1 MLPPPDG
8 VKAKTFDVEAT
19 VLSEDDCL
27 TRLRSVDVGRVTFDV
42 DGRIEIFP
50 VNYGMEGRIIV
61 FRTGAGTKLNEV
73 PNRPV
78 AFEVDGWEPELGIGW
93 SVVAKGRA
101 EEVTTSVGRAAEH
114 LRWVPTHPAAPGMH
128 WHWIAIKA
136 SEITGRHFRVP
147 PPRGER
153 A

>member
-1 MLPPPDG
+1 M
-8 VKAKTFDVEAT
+8 TFDAKAT

-27 TRLRSVDVGRVTFDV
+27 TRLHSREIGRVAFDV
-42 DGRIEIFP
+42 NGRIEIFP

-78 AFEVDGWEPELGIGW
+78 AFEVDSWEPESGIGW

-101 EEVTTSVGRAAEH
+101 EEVTTNVGRAAEH
-114 LRWVPTHPAAPGMH
+114 LRWVPVRAAAPGTH
-128 WHWIAIKA
+128 WHWIGIRP
-136 SEITGRHFRVP
+136 SEITGRHFHMP
-147 PPRGER
+147 PPGRER
-153 A
+153 AQDRV